1 MTAASNVELVGRGFY
16 YEEFPLGRCF
26 RTIGR
31 TVTEADITA
40 FVGVT
45 GMTEVLFTDLAYV
58 RAESIIKGRP
68 APAALVIAFV
78 EGILMQTTLQH
89 TGLAFLGMAVEVK
102 RPVLAGDTVSAVCEV
117 THARLTSTAGRG
129 IVTTK
134 NDIYNQNGELV
145 CTYSPTRMIKV
156 RGSDVSKDN
165 ECRAR

>member
-1 MTAASNVELVGRGFY
+1 MTSSALNVELVGIGFY
-16 YEEFPLGRCF
+16 YEEFALGRCF

-58 RAESIIKGRP
+58 QAESVIKGRV
-68 APAALVIAFV
+68 APSALVVAFA

-89 TGLAFLGMAVEVK
+89 TGLAFLGMTVEVK
-102 RPVLAGDTVSAVCEV
+102 RPVLAGDTISVVCEV
-117 THARLTSTAGRG
+117 THARLTKNAGRG

-134 NDIYNQNGELV
+134 NDIYNQKGELV
-145 CTYSPTRMIKV
+145 STYTPTRMIKV
-156 RGSDVSKDN
+156 RGGLASSK
-165 ECRAR
+165 EI